1 MSLFNRI
8 FDVFSRRDGSVAKP
22 VHTVPETT
30 RNRVFFW
37 CGEVFSNSRT
47 SLGSGDYTTEF
58 WDQIHRFLQY
68 RHGRRQVSESR
79 HRPNSRSQ
87 DAMLFLLTCS
97 GAEFFDFVEYIFR
110 VDCFFRVALPEHQ
123 LVAELNELLLQDH
136 LPYSVTDF
144 VMETVR
150 EVATN
155 YLFAGREMTVTKTV
169 AYPRVIMRE
178 SEVLHSGAIIP
189 ALELLARPHFK
200 HANAEYLAAHR
211 DYRNGDFGDS
221 LTKCGS
227 AFESVLK
234 VVCHRKG
241 WAFRE
246 TDTAQGLVKIL
257 LANTTLEPYF
267 EQLLMIVATLRN
279 RLSTSHGAGVEPRR
293 VPRHLARYALNAT
306 ASAVLLVADE
316 VGES

>member
-1 MSLFNRI
+1 MSLFSRI
-8 FDVFSRRDGSVAKP
+8 FDVFSRRDDSVIKP
-22 VHTVPETT
+22 DHTLPETT

-37 CGEVFSNSRT
+37 CEDVFSNSRT
-47 SLGSGDYTTEF
+47 SSMSDDHTTEF

-68 RHGRRQVSESR
+68 RHGRPQVSESR

-87 DAMLFLLTCS
+87 DARQFLLKCS
-97 GAEFFDFVEYIFR
+97 GAEFLDFVEYIFR
-110 VDCFFRVALPEHQ
+110 VDCFFGVALLEHQ
-123 LVAELNELLLQDH
+123 LVAELNELLLQDD
-136 LPYSVTDF
+136 LPYYVTDL
-144 VMETVR
+144 VKETVR
-150 EVATN
+150 EVATAGP
-155 YLFAGREMTVTKTV
+155 FAGQEMTVIKTV

-178 SEVLHSGAIIP
+178 SEVLHSGAIVP
-189 ALELLARPHFK
+189 ALELLTRPHFK
-200 HANAEYLAAHR
+200 HANAEYLAAHD

-234 VVCHRKG
+234 VVCHRKS

-279 RLSTSHGAGVEPRR
+279 RLSTSHGAGVGPRR

-306 ASAVLLVADE
+306 VSAILLVVDE